1 MKELGISL
9 LQTKGVLDGVSV
21 LAFYK
26 PKAIPDGITLLQT
39 KELPFPKKRL
49 TNNPN
54 HAIIILT
61 KEKKGK

>member
-26 PKAIPDGITLLQT
+26 PKVIPDGITLLQT
-39 KELPFPKKRL
+39 KELPFL
-49 TNNPN
+49 
-54 HAIIILT
+54 
-61 KEKKGK
+61 